1 MLPQSQVK
9 KFKSRL
15 RDAGKY
21 PVLAKLFKPINL
33 SGVCPCY
40 YIIWHTA
47 YQSLLRKGNEKAL
60 LHTESADGIDTS
72 FLESNLIKSIIA
84 IKMVIAF
91 DPVNLLLVIYSQ
103 ETIQIKAKVYTQNC
117 LL

>member
-1 MLPQSQVK
+1 M
-9 KFKSRL
+9 
-15 RDAGKY
+15 
-21 PVLAKLFKPINL
+21 LAKPFKPINL
-33 SGVCPCY
+33 SSVRPCY

-60 LHTESADGIDTS
+60 LHTEGAGGMDTF
-72 FLESNLIKSIIA
+72 FLKSNLIRSIIA

-91 DPVNLLLVIYSQ
+91 DPVNLLLVVYSQ
-103 ETIQIKAKVYTQNC
+103 ETIQIKAKVYTQKC